1 MHKILVTCFEPFGNY
16 SDNSSRAVA
25 EKMID
30 LHLEG
35 VAIEQMPVSFQRVAA
50 AFNKAIEK
58 HQPEVI
64 IMLGQSSLATAV
76 KLERVALNLM
86 DSSKGDS
93 DGYKPDEVPIHHGEH
108 EALFTTLPIKKL
120 HQALLQKN
128 IQATISNSCGLYVCN
143 TLYYEALRRCLEG
156 TMKALFVHLPL
167 YDGQPVTNSRT
178 QTRPLDEMIQ
188 AVVTIITTI
197 YDTRNDI

>member
-1 MHKILVTCFEPFGNY
+1 MV
-16 SDNSSRAVA
+16 
-25 EKMID
+25 D

-64 IMLGQSSLATAV
+64 IMLGQSSLAKAV

-108 EALFTTLPIKKL
+108 EALFTTLPIK
-120 HQALLQKN
+120 
-128 IQATISNSCGLYVCN
+128 SCIKHFYKKY
-143 TLYYEALRRCLEG
+143 T
-156 TMKALFVHLPL
+156 
-167 YDGQPVTNSRT
+167 S
-178 QTRPLDEMIQ
+178 
-188 AVVTIITTI
+188 
-197 YDTRNDI
+197 NDIELLRLVCMQYTLL

>member
-1 MHKILVTCFEPFGNY
+1 MHKILVTYFEPFGNY
-16 SDNSSRAVA
+16 TDNSSRAVA
-25 EKMID
+25 EKIAD
-30 LHLEG
+30 YNLEG

-50 AFNKAIEK
+50 AFHRAVEK
-58 HQPEVI
+58 HQPEAI
-64 IMLGQSSLATAV
+64 IMLGQSSLATTV

-93 DGYKPDEVPIHHGEH
+93 DGYKPDEVSIYRGDPQ
-108 EALFTTLPIKKL
+108 ALFTTLPIKQLK
-120 HQALLQKN
+120 QTLLQKN

-143 TLYYEALRRCLEG
+143 TLYYVALRKCMES

-167 YDGQPVTNSRT
+167 YDGQPVANSKT

-188 AVVTIITTI
+188 AVVTLITTI
-197 YDTRNDI
+197 NETNHDI

>member
-1 MHKILVTCFEPFGNY
+1 MHKILVTCFEPFGIY

-25 EKMID
+25 NKMVD

-93 DGYKPDEVPIHHGEH
+93 DGYKPDEVPIHCGEH
-108 EALFTTLPIKKL
+108 EAMFTTLPIKK
-120 HQALLQKN
+120 
-128 IQATISNSCGLYVCN
+128 
-143 TLYYEALRRCLEG
+143 RRSL
-156 TMKALFVHLPL
+156 KLPWNPSPS
-167 YDGQPVTNSRT
+167 QR
-178 QTRPLDEMIQ
+178 
-188 AVVTIITTI
+188 
-197 YDTRNDI
+197 

>member
-1 MHKILVTCFEPFGNY
+1 MV
-16 SDNSSRAVA
+16 
-25 EKMID
+25 D

-64 IMLGQSSLATAV
+64 IMLGQSSLAKAV

-120 HQALLQKN
+120 HQALLQKKY
-128 IQATISNSCGLYVCN
+128 TS
-143 TLYYEALRRCLEG
+143 
-156 TMKALFVHLPL
+156 
-167 YDGQPVTNSRT
+167 
-178 QTRPLDEMIQ
+178 
-188 AVVTIITTI
+188 
-197 YDTRNDI
+197 NDIELLRLVCMQYTLL